1 MIDTPETTAH
11 TRPSRTRR
19 GRVWHGGR
27 LVGRLRED
35 GERHICFTY
44 DRDWLD
50 NGGFALSLSR
60 PLSYGQ
66 DEVKA
71 HHWFTG
77 LLPEGDSQ
85 EQVRIIN
92 GFHVSRYNPLKLL
105 LSIGGDCAGA
115 FSVLPDGVSPEPAR
129 ITGKTLDDT
138 ALTSMVHSKGKDL
151 PTLPDGTVRFAL
163 AGAQRK
169 MAVVY
174 DGRDYSLSGCG
185 RPSSHILKFETIKRV
200 CFAEHLATRI
210 AGAAG
215 LPVVRTE
222 YLEVEHQGKT
232 TPYLRIDRFDRA
244 RDASGNIQPL
254 HQEDM
259 LQALG
264 LSPIYKYQSQ
274 GGPSLRDVAELLREE
289 ALNPETNIAALAD
302 WQMLNFLLGNW
313 DGHAKNLAL
322 LYGPGGEAP
331 SLAPFYDLVSVEY
344 LNALG
349 AHWDRDMG
357 LRVGERGG
365 PDRIRRQDWESM
377 AEDLG
382 IPTGQLLDRLEDLAT
397 RLPDI
402 TARAVE
408 DFASTRSERDRH
420 VYRQLPRMVQKRC
433 ARLLRSGLTGRGR

>member
-1 MIDTPETTAH
+1 MIDTQESTSH
-11 TRPSRTRR
+11 THRARI
-19 GRVWHGGR
+19 WHGGR

-50 NGGFALSLSR
+50 NGGFALTHSR

-66 DEVKA
+66 DEVKT

-77 LLPEGDSQ
+77 LLPEGDAK
-85 EQVRIIN
+85 EQVCIRN
-92 GFHVSRYNPLKLL
+92 GLHVSLCNPLKLL
-105 LSIGGDCAGA
+105 RLIGGDCAGA
-115 FSVLPDGVSPEPAR
+115 FSVLPA
-129 ITGKTLDDT
+129 DT
-138 ALTSMVHSKGKDL
+138 PPDHASVPHRPLTHTELTNLVHSRGKDL
-151 PTLPDGTVRFAL
+151 PALPDGTVRFAL

-169 MAVVY
+169 MAAAY
-174 DGRDYSLSGCG
+174 DGNEYSLSGYG
-185 RPSSHILKFETIKRV
+185 RPSTHILKFETIKRV

-215 LPVVRTE
+215 LPVIRTE

-232 TPYLRIDRFDRA
+232 VPYLRIDRFDRD
-244 RDASGNIQPL
+244 RDASGNIL
-254 HQEDM
+254 LHHQEDM

-274 GGPSLRDVAELLREE
+274 GGPSLRDIAELLRER
-289 ALNPETNIAALAD
+289 AQSPEEDIAKLAD

-331 SLAPFYDLVSVEY
+331 SLAPFYDLVSFEY
-344 LNALG
+344 LNTLG

-357 LRVGERGG
+357 LKVGERNG
-365 PDRIRRQDWESM
+365 PDRIRRQDWERM
-377 AEDLG
+377 AKDLG
-382 IPTGQLLDRLEDLAT
+382 LRQGWLLDRLEAFAT

-402 TARAVE
+402 TEQAVE
-408 DFASTRSERDRH
+408 DFAATRSDSDRQ
-420 VYRQLPRMVQKRC
+420 VCCQLPRMVQKRC
-433 ARLLRSGLTGRGR
+433 RRLLGSWLAGRGR